1 MYATCASPSL
11 TDSRARARFLC
22 ILCVFRVGHVV
33 DDSDADDED
42 RDNVEG
48 SCSYPFLLLLLFLPV
63 FTRQLLKE
71 DDFCCAHSRCLWSI
85 VHSSRDLWHIVKR
98 ILGESS
104 RKNVRRTERVGLLRC
119 LPFFAAST
127 LQLGGNRLFEVTALV
142 YVGRLREK
150 YVSVSNP
157 NLSFCNECGS
167 AFFFFFSRLKMK
179 IVKNSV
185 VVPFYTIAPN

>member
-22 ILCVFRVGHVV
+22 ILCVFCVGHVV

-98 ILGESS
+98 ILGEALATCEEL
-104 RKNVRRTERVGLLRC
+104 NVLGCFGAC
-119 LPFFAAST
+119 LS
-127 LQLGGNRLFEVTALV
+127 LQHQLCSLAETVSLKLQRLFTSAD
-142 YVGRLREK
+142 
-150 YVSVSNP
+150 
-157 NLSFCNECGS
+157 CGKNMYLFQIQIYPS
-167 AFFFFFSRLKMK
+167 AMNAGQRFFFQSLENENCQKFS
-179 IVKNSV
+179 SG
-185 VVPFYTIAPN
+185 TILHNCT